1 MLSTS
6 QGRKVGADLRAGLLA
21 FSVLTAFH
29 AADTTAIERQKV
41 SDVRP
46 LLLAALD
53 NGEAH
58 GVLVG
63 EAAQWMAQVFKTM
76 APIEIDVRTVRT
88 LRQPGCKRLAIT
100 TAQDGVWDFNRTE
113 RAAAPERKALTWMI
127 NYCRD
132 GSLFNEET
140 S

>member
-1 MLSTS
+1 LALSALTS
-6 QGRKVGADLRAGLLA
+6 L
-21 FSVLTAFH
+21 H
-29 AADTTAIERQKV
+29 AADAAAIDRQKV

-58 GVLVG
+58 GVLIG
-63 EAAQWMAQVFKTM
+63 EAAHWMAQVFKTS

-88 LRQPGCKRLAIT
+88 LRQPGCKRLAVT
-100 TAQDGVWDFNRTE
+100 TAQEDVRDFNRKE
-113 RAAAPERKALTWMI
+113 RAVAPERKAFTWMI

-132 GSLFNEET
+132 GSLFNEEA

>member
-6 QGRKVGADLRAGLLA
+6 QWRKVCAHLRAGLLA
-21 FSVLTAFH
+21 FSVLTPLH
-29 AADTTAIERQKV
+29 VADATAIERQKV

-58 GVLVG
+58 GVLIG
-63 EAAQWMAQVFKTM
+63 EAAHWMAQVFKTT
-76 APIEIDVRTVRT
+76 APISIDVRTVRE

-100 TAQDGVWDFNRTE
+100 TAQDGVLDFNRKE
-113 RAAAPERKALTWMI
+113 RAAAPERKAFTWMI